1 MEQQNKMKGGYSHVN
16 SYELMC
22 LENQGKDGY
31 QSSERILMAFKVLD
45 DIVPK
50 LGVYARLMGRIKEDL
65 HASVYSSELTTGPDG
80 VVVNQPYFT
89 LVQRTSTKEADKIDM
104 LNEQLDT
111 VKRRLFE
118 KHKQFEESQQKIEEF
133 EENMDNLEEKS
144 LGLEKLVA
152 NQKAEIQKLEE
163 ELRDEKDRAADMEHR
178 LQGDIHDLQDSID
191 EGNQEIETL
200 SRYKKGYDDLYLA
213 FLDTAENEFT
223 KKRKQPVISTK
234 RANLINNIES
244 AQKLEEQLQ
253 TVLNTA
259 VEEFDKFLEEHKDEL
274 QKIETGKE
282 DVTEAELEIQEMDI
296 EQADQELEAVQER
309 FKNTVG
315 DITNE
320 LQLLKHHSLTLQD
333 QLQKLE
339 LSKPSHGRKELK
351 ILEPEGLTKG
361 DSILSAGLGDED
373 EKNSEPDPFIPQ
385 EQVFSKYA
393 AMVYTSSNN
402 GKSFDTFK
410 EADFCPSCGE
420 KTVICPHKLPGSEK
434 VFKLPHSCT
443 HIKISRPKV
452 RVNKDIIEEIM
463 KPVSPEYT
471 IDMAPSSA
479 DTSGYQRRPVT
490 DSATSRGSPSIM
502 SSEAH
507 MPHSLHRLF
516 DDYKD
521 RTNVER
527 NIPRPLPLDRT
538 LSQIEQFWSYL
549 MWTDENIDEK
559 TIRNSVLDYL
569 YMFMK
574 ERYIIEDIMFLCTH
588 DFLSSVAEHS
598 GNDKTVQVFGNILAG
613 NLDGACFRY
622 TMLLCDFIDQVE
634 WKEVEDFR
642 VFAGIAYRSMDDED
656 LETLQM
662 TYTSF
667 SENKISGQLVCQFI
681 MHLILKC
688 REPRVFDFE
697 NKLLPFKTHDAGQ
710 QVLTEK
716 EFMDAIDQFVPLSNE
731 KLRKKLYW
739 ESETAVRFDGLR
751 DVVPISRLAQIT
763 AYLDLA
769 ESANMIKSTIGKK
782 VEEERQRPKS
792 AGSEKGVHE
801 SHVVPPGEPL
811 ISMTSVKNLAV
822 NVSRRNM
829 IRKERYE
836 NQDEGDWY

>member
-1 MEQQNKMKGGYSHVN
+1 
-16 SYELMC
+16 
-22 LENQGKDGY
+22 
-31 QSSERILMAFKVLD
+31 
-45 DIVPK
+45 
-50 LGVYARLMGRIKEDL
+50 
-65 HASVYSSELTTGPDG
+65 
-80 VVVNQPYFT
+80 
-89 LVQRTSTKEADKIDM
+89 M